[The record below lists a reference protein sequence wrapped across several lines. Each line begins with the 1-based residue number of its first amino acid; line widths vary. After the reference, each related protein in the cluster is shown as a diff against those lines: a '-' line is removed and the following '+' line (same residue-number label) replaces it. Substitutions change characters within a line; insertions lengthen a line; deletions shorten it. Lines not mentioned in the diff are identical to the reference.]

1 MLYPW
6 ILDHTSGFLF
16 FETSLPCFNF
26 STIFGLR
33 QTIVNVP
40 GYMFS
45 ASLNFLIPAS
55 FLDVNCLKDVTML
68 LRLVGPHVPALHTCK
83 SSFLH
88 KAPQFHTL
96 QEKQS
101 CSWII
106 HFAKTFNF
114 DWLSF
119 KFRDNGI
126 ARNTMLRIEIFCWQ
140 KANISVHTGC
150 WSVSSRTFLCKFIFL
165 DTMGLL
171 YYFSRKIS

>member
-68 LRLVGPHVPALHTCK
+68 LRLVGQHVPALHTCK

-88 KAPQFHTL
+88 KAPLLHTL

-101 CSWII
+101 SSWITY
-106 HFAKTFNF
+106 FAKTLNF
-114 DWLSF
+114 GCLSSF
-119 KFRDNGI
+119 MWRDNGI
-126 ARNTMLRIEIFCWQ
+126 ARNSHVAHWDILLAESKYFGTYRMLKCLIKNF
-140 KANISVHTGC
+140 
-150 WSVSSRTFLCKFIFL
+150 F
-165 DTMGLL
+165 M
-171 YYFSRKIS
+171 